1 MANIDQAK
9 IGQSGGGKIPKND
22 PAKVAEG
29 ALREVVF
36 KEAGLPSD
44 LKLDQLGSSA
54 RGTAE
59 GILAAFTQ
67 KTPSDSAIEEAIKHL
82 KAAMER
88 DLVASLK
95 LGDLPSG
102 PGVAL
107 PKGDL
112 SKLITQN
119 ADNKIN
125 NTFTLGGPMA
135 SKDHAIGQAIR
146 GAGLDPTKLTE
157 DQVAI
162 LQQFIRSNRSGNVSG
177 SERQEL
183 GLQLLTTNPKAS
195 KLVGMGNI
203 KRPAGL
209 STAQNGAPIGEKAAT
224 SKETL
229 SKVGTT
235 TGNGTKANAL
245 NTRTQN
251 LTGGG
256 EASKALAA
264 QLSSTAET
272 LAGGDAKLAKQ
283 LEGDL
288 NKILVT
294 HDGSPRT
301 MDKAIMQAVL
311 GGSRDNPEAIEVMKQ
326 VAGVAPS
333 RDLLHAA
340 VCSAMEK
347 KIGKPLTDEQAAAV
361 NHLLTAR
368 EQAATKAEAKAF
380 TAGVK
385 NGSIKPAV
393 ISPDGGKV
401 LPPQVAEIME
411 GLKKAHPSA
420 SPETLKAVQASIES
434 SIQGDSTQTGLNAM
448 AAIREK
454 LGIGPDGA
462 LPPSLAA
469 LETFFQDNLLK
480 RQQLKDAD
488 KNLEQDIKT
497 YGLSPEV
504 VAQRKAMNK
513 QLADMVESREGMTSM
528 AANMALSHLGR
539 AGIDLES
546 YKQKLMLGGAGPS
559 GAPGAAGL
567 MPQQPFPNLGQM
579 MNPMQDIRATQR
591 SMAVSM
597 ILNDPCL
604 SVQDKVAYLM
614 MMLTM
619 FNDQDIIEK
628 ANELAQAQNM
638 AANPQAFKNQQAQ
651 LGSQFQALQEVATAA
666 QSRLGAL
673 QGGKDGAYRAAFN
686 AHMAKHGGP
695 ELPQGQKLDDFKK
708 AAGPEHEATIKAAHE
723 AANKAVDQHF
733 KHGEALGMA
742 HMHELTPAFREAF
755 NEEMKKAG
763 GKQLGEG
770 QSMADF
776 VKGLDAKSLKAAEA
790 AAQKGFGVEVAGL
803 QQTLGEA
810 GPQLQAMGQQLQQM
824 ESVSQ
829 NGQSSVE
836 IKSMELDRLT
846 QRRNDIMNIWKKM
859 DDTFDQIMMKI
870 WR

>member
-1 MANIDQAK
+1 MAIEQLK
-9 IGQSGGGKIPKND
+9 SGQTGAGKIPKND

-54 RGTAE
+54 RGTAD

-82 KAAMER
+82 KAAMQR
-88 DLVASLK
+88 DLVDSLK

-119 ADNKIN
+119 AENKIN

-146 GAGLDPTKLTE
+146 GADLDPTKLTE

-177 SERQEL
+177 AERQEL

-209 STAQNGAPIGEKAAT
+209 GAAQTGAPIGEKAAT

-251 LTGGG
+251 LTGSG

-288 NKILVT
+288 NKILLT

-347 KIGKPLTDEQAAAV
+347 KIGKPLSDEQAAAI

-393 ISPDGGKV
+393 LSADGGKV

-420 SPETLKAVQASIES
+420 SPATLKEVQQSLES
-434 SIQGDSTQTGLNAM
+434 VIQGDANTTGLNAL

-454 LGIGPDGA
+454 LGIGADGP
-462 LPPSLAA
+462 LPTSLAA
-469 LETFFQDNLLK
+469 LETFFQDNVRQHQALK
-480 RQQLKDAD
+480 KAEKNKD
-488 KNLEQDIKT
+488 QDPET
-497 YGLSPEV
+497 FQRLS
-504 VAQRKAMNK
+504 
-513 QLADMVESREGMTSM
+513 DMVQSREGMASM
-528 AANMALSHLGR
+528 AANMALSNLGR
-539 AGIDLES
+539 AGIDLEG
-546 YKQKLMLGGAGPS
+546 YKQKLMLGGAGAA
-559 GAPGAAGL
+559 GAPGAAGV
-567 MPQQPFPNLGQM
+567 MPQQPFPNLAQM

-651 LGSQFQALQEVATAA
+651 LGSQFQGLQEVATAA

-673 QGGKDGAYRAAFN
+673 AGGKDGAYRAAFN

-708 AAGPEHEATIKAAHE
+708 ACGPEHEATIKAAHD